1 MTDLR
6 SAPLPPLSP
15 DDHVRGPEGAPLA
28 IVYGDYECPFC
39 AQLEL
44 RLRAQPLR
52 IAFRHFPVRASHP
65 RAQAAAHAAEA
76 AAAQGAFWPMHDSL
90 FDDQGRLEDPHLW
103 ARAEALGLDLERFEA
118 DRRSQRVADHV
129 KAPLPRRRPR
139 GRRHDPDAVPRRS
152 AMLGA
157 NRRPAVRVHHVTVP
171 NDAQLMERLR
181 ADATGEALREL
192 YRAYAGELLG
202 FALNALGERGA
213 AEEIVQEVFTR
224 AWRHADRYDP
234 ARGSVRTWLY
244 QITRHAIID
253 MRRRASARPALA
265 GSDALFETAAP
276 GDSIEQAMLG
286 WQVAAALERLT
297 PEHRQMIRLAHFQGL
312 SVREIAER
320 CELPIG
326 TVKSRTWY
334 ALRSLRLA
342 LEEMGVVP

>member
-1 MTDLR
+1 M
-6 SAPLPPLSP
+6 PPLGP
-15 DDHVRGPEGAPLA
+15 DDHVRGPDGAPLV

-39 AQLEL
+39 AAVEVRLHARAL
-44 RLRAQPLR
+44 RV
-52 IAFRHFPVRASHP
+52 AFRHFPVSGSHP
-65 RAQAAAHAAEA
+65 RARPAAHAAEA
-76 AAAQGAFWPMHDSL
+76 AAEQGAFWAMHDAL

-103 ARAEALGLDLERFEA
+103 ERAERLGLDVARFDA
-118 DRRSQRVADHV
+118 DRRSPAVAG
-129 KAPLPRRRPR
+129 ARARALPWRRPRRR
-139 GRRHDPDAVPRRS
+139 GRPPHRLHRRS
-152 AMLGA
+152 AILGA
-157 NRRPAVRVHHVTVP
+157 NRRPTLRVHPVTVP
-171 NDAQLMERLR
+171 NDAQLMERLQ

-224 AWRHADRYDP
+224 AWRHAERYDP

-244 QITRHAIID
+244 QIARHAIID
-253 MRRRASARPALA
+253 LRRRASARPTLA
-265 GSDALFETAAP
+265 GGEPLFETAAP

-320 CELPIG
+320 CELPVG

-334 ALRSLRLA
+334 ALRSLRLV